1 MSSDQRLSKGFC
13 WPARVEPGEVETEER
28 EAVLWVF
35 EVAVVAVELDERIRR
50 GMWCGLLMVRV
61 RLAVLLLP
69 LALLLLLLP
78 LPLPLLMLVLGRRVV
93 TLLLAL
99 FMVMLKDR
107 LDLRGW

>member
-1 MSSDQRLSKGFC
+1 M
-13 WPARVEPGEVETEER
+13 
-28 EAVLWVF
+28 
-35 EVAVVAVELDERIRR
+35 AVELEERIRR
-50 GMWCGLLMVRV
+50 GMWWGLLMVRV

-99 FMVMLKDR
+99 FRVMLKDR

>member
-13 WPARVEPGEVETEER
+13 WPASVEPGEVETEER
-28 EAVLWVF
+28 EALWVF
-35 EVAVVAVELDERIRR
+35 EVAVVAVELEERIRR
-50 GMWCGLLMVRV
+50 GMWCGLLMIRV

-69 LALLLLLLP
+69 LALLL

-99 FMVMLKDR
+99 FRVMLKDR

>member
-1 MSSDQRLSKGFC
+1 M
-13 WPARVEPGEVETEER
+13 
-28 EAVLWVF
+28 
-35 EVAVVAVELDERIRR
+35 AVVADELEERIRR
-50 GMWCGLLMVRV
+50 GMWCGLLMIRV

-69 LALLLLLLP
+69 LALLL

-99 FMVMLKDR
+99 FRVMLKDR

>member
-28 EAVLWVF
+28 EAVLFVF
-35 EVAVVAVELDERIRR
+35 EVAVVAVELEERIRR
-50 GMWCGLLMVRV
+50 GMLWGLLMVRV

-69 LALLLLLLP
+69 LALLLSL

-93 TLLLAL
+93 MLLLA
-99 FMVMLKDR
+99 FMLMLKDR

>member
-28 EAVLWVF
+28 EAVLFVF
-35 EVAVVAVELDERIRR
+35 EVAVVAVELEERIRR

-78 LPLPLLMLVLGRRVV
+78 LPLLMLVLGRRVV
-93 TLLLAL
+93 MLLLA
-99 FMVMLKDR
+99 FMLMLKDR

>member
-28 EAVLWVF
+28 EAVWVF
-35 EVAVVAVELDERIRR
+35 EVAVVAVELEERIRR
-50 GMWCGLLMVRV
+50 GMWCGLLMIRV

-69 LALLLLLLP
+69 LALLL